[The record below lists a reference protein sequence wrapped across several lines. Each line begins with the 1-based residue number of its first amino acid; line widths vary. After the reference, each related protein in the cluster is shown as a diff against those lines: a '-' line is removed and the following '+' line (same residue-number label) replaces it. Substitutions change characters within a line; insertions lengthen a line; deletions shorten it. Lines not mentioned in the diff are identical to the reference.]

1 MPHSTALLIEPETA
15 PASETDE
22 RPYLIAD
29 RANFAVKAAALIVGT
44 TAVELTASLPRRRR
58 VYIKNVAATNVLY
71 VGGSGVSTSN
81 GYPIRVKE
89 ELWLDVTPGADIYG
103 IMSSA
108 AMSANVRVLEAG
120 V

>member
-1 MPHSTALLIEPETA
+1 MSQPDVPVVITVPRTTGSSTSIGGDATEVMA
-15 PASETDE
+15 
-22 RPYLIAD
+22 
-29 RANFAVKAAALIVGT
+29 
-44 TAVELTASLPRRRR
+44 RRRK
-58 VYIKNVAATNVLY
+58 VYIKNIGTTNVLY
-71 VGGSGVSTSN
+71 VGGSGVTTGS

-89 ELWLDVTPGADIYG
+89 ELWLDVTPGAAIYG